1 MKSPITGKKMDILSE
16 VRRIDFNG
24 KIIEVL
30 FYYYICV
37 DSGERFTSTLM
48 DEINRIYNQQD
59 LS

>member
-1 MKSPITGKKMDILSE
+1 MKSPITGKKMYILSE

-48 DEINRIYNQQD
+48 DEINRIYNCI
-59 LS
+59 